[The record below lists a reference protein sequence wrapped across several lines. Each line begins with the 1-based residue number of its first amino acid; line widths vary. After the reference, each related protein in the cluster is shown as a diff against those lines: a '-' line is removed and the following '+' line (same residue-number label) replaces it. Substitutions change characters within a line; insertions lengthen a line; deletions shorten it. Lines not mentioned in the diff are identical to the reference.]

1 MEWLYIIGGLVVI
14 VIILAL
20 AFSRRTND
28 DYHAGSGIF
37 KNSDYDLD
45 DDKDKKDF
53 CDVEYF
59 NKDGK
64 MK

>member
-20 AFSRRTND
+20 AFSRKTND

-37 KNSDYDLD
+37 KNSKYDLD
-45 DDKDKKDF
+45 DDKKDF

>member
-28 DYHAGSGIF
+28 YYHAGSGIF
-37 KNSDYDLD
+37 KNSEYDLD
-45 DDKDKKDF
+45 DDKKDF

-59 NKDGK
+59 NKNGK

>member
-28 DYHAGSGIF
+28 DYHAGGGIF
-37 KNSDYDLD
+37 KNSEYDLD
-45 DDKDKKDF
+45 DDKKDF

>member
-37 KNSDYDLD
+37 KNSGYDLD
-45 DDKDKKDF
+45 DDKKDF

>member
-1 MEWLYIIGGLVVI
+1 MEWLYIIGGVVVI

-37 KNSDYDLD
+37 KNSESDLD
-45 DDKDKKDF
+45 VDKKDF

>member
-1 MEWLYIIGGLVVI
+1 MEWLCTFGGIVVL
-14 VIILAL
+14 VIILAF
-20 AFSRRTND
+20 AFSRMTND
-28 DYHAGSGIF
+28 DYHAGSGMF
-37 KNSDYDLD
+37 KNSEYDLD
-45 DDKDKKDF
+45 DEKKDF

>member
-1 MEWLYIIGGLVVI
+1 MEWMYIIGGLVVI

-37 KNSDYDLD
+37 KNSEYDLD
-45 DDKDKKDF
+45 DDKKDF